1 MEGRPL
7 DYESH
12 RARWQP
18 TGEDGQVADI
28 DQSKGAAVLRM
39 EVRRVV
45 IVEEHLDDDA
55 EEPADLRHGLARG
68 VAPGRRLPASC
79 PSP

>member
-7 DYESH
+7 DHESH

-28 DQSKGAAVLRM
+28 DQSKGVAVLRM

-45 IVEEHLDDDA
+45 IVEEHLDDDV
-55 EEPADLRHGLARG
+55 EETADLRHG
-68 VAPGRRLPASC
+68 
-79 PSP
+79 